1 MSDITLD
8 GMVTFVY
15 STNLT
20 ASANFYESALG
31 LSLALDQ
38 GSCKIYKIIDGAYLG
53 VCQCKAPQ
61 DFKGPSDDVI
71 LTIVTQEVDQM
82 HARLVMANAHIE
94 DEPQLNPQ
102 FGIYHF
108 FARDPTGWRI
118 EVQRFVSPD
127 LPGVRATPK

>member
-15 STNLT
+15 SADLE
-20 ASANFYESALG
+20 ASTRFYEQALG

-38 GSCKIYKIIDGAYLG
+38 GSCKIYKVIDGAYLG
-53 VCQCKAPQ
+53 VCQCKDVEA
-61 DFKGPSDDVI
+61 FAGSSDDVI

-82 HARLVMANAHIE
+82 YRRLIQAQAHVE
-94 DEPQLNPQ
+94 DEPRLNPR